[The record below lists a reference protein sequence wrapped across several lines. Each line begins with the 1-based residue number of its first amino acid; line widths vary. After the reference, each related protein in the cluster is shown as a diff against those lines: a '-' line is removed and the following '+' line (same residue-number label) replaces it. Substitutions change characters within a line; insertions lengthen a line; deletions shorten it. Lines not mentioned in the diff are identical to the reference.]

1 MYLLDLTLSTPEENI
16 ALDEAILD
24 AAEEEDQSFDARRG
38 VLRLW
43 EAPTPFVVIGRSSRR
58 DQEVDRKACAADGVP
73 VVRRS
78 SGGAAIVAGPGCLMY
93 AVVLS
98 YEEHPHLRS
107 LEAAHSFVL
116 QHVQTA
122 ISKCVAET
130 QMNGTSDLEW
140 RGQKFS
146 GNSLRCKRDHLLY
159 HGTLLYDFPLP
170 LISRYLKTPPRQPDY
185 RQGRDHDAFVTNL
198 PCTAAM
204 LRRELITAWQA
215 NEPLSAWPAERT
227 AKLVAER
234 YSKESWHGDF

>member
-1 MYLLDLTLSTPEENI
+1 LYLLDLTLPTPEENI

-24 AAEEEDQSFDARRG
+24 AAENRDNRFDARRG

-43 EAPTPFVVIGRSSRR
+43 ESPQPLVVIGRSSRR
-58 DQEVDRKACAADGVP
+58 EQEVDREVCEVDEVP
-73 VVRRS
+73 VLRRS

-98 YEEHPHLRS
+98 YEEHPHLRA
-107 LEAAHSFVL
+107 LEVAHAHVL
-116 QHVQTA
+116 RHVQMA
-122 ISKCVAET
+122 VSKLVPET
-130 QMNGTSDLEW
+130 RMNGTSDLEW

-146 GNSLRCKRDHLLY
+146 GNSLRCKREHLLY

-185 RQGRDHDAFVTNL
+185 RHGRDHDAFVTNL

-204 LRRELITAWQA
+204 LRRELIAAWKA
-215 NEPLSAWPAERT
+215 DEPLAAWPAERT
-227 AKLVAER
+227 AKLVADR
-234 YSKESWHGDF
+234 YSRESWHGDF